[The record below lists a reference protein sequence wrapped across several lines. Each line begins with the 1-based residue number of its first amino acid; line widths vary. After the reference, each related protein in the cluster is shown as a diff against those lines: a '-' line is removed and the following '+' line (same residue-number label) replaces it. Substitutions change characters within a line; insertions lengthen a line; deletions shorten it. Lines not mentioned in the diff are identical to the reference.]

1 MGDKLKEDVERLTT
15 LLDANAERNIK
26 AILENLGVLVKKRG
40 RVALVDSENNL
51 ASVYFDGDT
60 NNMSCLYKNCTG
72 EELSV
77 GDIVYVFCQY
87 NKDAQG

>member
-1 MGDKLKEDVERLTT
+1 M
-15 LLDANAERNIK
+15 RN
-26 AILENLGVLVKKRG
+26 ENLGVLVKKRG

-51 ASVYFDGDT
+51 ASVYFDGDS